1 MSPNLMVLCNQCF
14 GFQFSSKIHS
24 RKLLPL
30 LNSSFF
36 TELTVFNQMGLF
48 SRNLK
53 SSLEV
58 KGAKRKFSDN
68 LGHNIL
74 ELCNVLVNIRLTTSK
89 TQRDIQDSKLRIRV
103 ASGLAERPDSQDLMK
118 KGNNRKISNCG
129 GDIAQCPLFLPEIK
143 LQQQQSKKMQKQIS
157 TFSCPVQFYLISLS
171 CSKYFVQDCLSKQ
184 SFGIN

>member
-89 TQRDIQDSKLRIRV
+89 TQRDIQDSKLSIRV

-118 KGNNRKISNCG
+118 KGIGKSQIAVETQPSAHFSFQKLNFSNSSPKRCKSRY
-129 GDIAQCPLFLPEIK
+129 QPFL
-143 LQQQQSKKMQKQIS
+143 
-157 TFSCPVQFYLISLS
+157 VLS
-171 CSKYFVQDCLSKQ
+171 NFT
-184 SFGIN
+184 